1 MRGDEVVSTTAP
13 VILLSDYVW
22 ERREA
27 DIRAVAPSVTP
38 VLYVGS
44 EPVSTTQL
52 EPVTIGLLSGDV
64 WPDRVVGLSVSL
76 LKSPNMRW
84 LQSFSAGIDNPFF
97 TQILERGVRLTTA
110 SGTSASPIAQTVV
123 MYMLALSRNLRGWM
137 RNQDRREWTMH
148 PIEEL
153 DGASLAVIGMGPI
166 GEYVARLGIALG
178 MRVEAVRRTPTG
190 SEPCPTF
197 PMRQLHDVLG
207 RADWVVVALPH
218 TPQTR
223 GLFDAAAFAAMRS
236 GARFINVGRGELV
249 DEKALVGALQSGHLG
264 GAGLDVF
271 ATEPLPADN
280 PLWSMDNVI
289 ITPHNS
295 GWSTRADER
304 AEDLFLDNLGR
315 YLRGD
320 PLINEVH

>member
-1 MRGDEVVSTTAP
+1 MGET
-13 VILLSDYVW
+13 ILLSDHVW
-22 ERREA
+22 ERRAA
-27 DIRAVAPSVTP
+27 DIRAVAPDVTA
-38 VLYVGS
+38 VLYVGA
-44 EPVSTTQL
+44 EPVPAAQL

-84 LQSFSAGIDNPFF
+84 LQSFSAGVDNPFF
-97 TQILERGVRLTTA
+97 AQILAKGVRLTTA

-137 RNQDRREWTMH
+137 RNQDRQEWIMH

-166 GEYVARLGIALG
+166 GEHVARLGVALG
-178 MRVEAVRRTPTG
+178 MRVEAIRRTPTG
-190 SEPCPTF
+190 TEPCPTF
-197 PMRQLHDVLG
+197 PMAQLHAVLG

-218 TPQTR
+218 TPDTR
-223 GLFDAAAFAAMRS
+223 GLFDAGTFAAMRS

-249 DEKALVGALQSGHLG
+249 DETALTSALQSGHLG

-271 ATEPLPADN
+271 ATEPLPADS
-280 PLWSMDNVI
+280 PLWNMDNVI

-304 AEDLFLDNLGR
+304 AEDLFIDNLGR
-315 YLRGD
+315 YLRGE
-320 PLINEVH
+320 PLINEVTAHAV

>member
-1 MRGDEVVSTTAP
+1 
-13 VILLSDYVW
+13 
-22 ERREA
+22 
-27 DIRAVAPSVTP
+27 
-38 VLYVGS
+38 
-44 EPVSTTQL
+44 
-52 EPVTIGLLSGDV
+52 
-64 WPDRVVGLSVSL
+64 
-76 LKSPNMRW
+76 MRW
-84 LQSFSAGIDNPFF
+84 LQSFSAGVDNPFF
-97 TQILERGVRLTTA
+97 AQILAKGVRMTTA

-137 RNQDRREWTMH
+137 RNQDRKEWTMH

-166 GEYVARLGIALG
+166 GEHVARLGVALG
-178 MRVEAVRRTPTG
+178 MRVEAVRRTPAGT
-190 SEPCPTF
+190 EPCPTF
-197 PMRQLHDVLG
+197 PMAHLHAVLS

-218 TPQTR
+218 TPDTR
-223 GLFDAAAFAAMRS
+223 GLFDANAFAAMRP

-249 DEKALVGALQSGHLG
+249 DETALTSALQSGHLG

-271 ATEPLPADN
+271 ATEPLPTES

-304 AEDLFLDNLGR
+304 AEDLFIDNLGR
-315 YLRGD
+315 YLRGE
-320 PLINEVH
+320 PLINEVAAQAQ

>member
-1 MRGDEVVSTTAP
+1 MGET
-13 VILLSDYVW
+13 ILLSDHVW
-22 ERREA
+22 ERRQD
-27 DIRAVAPSVTP
+27 DIRAVAPDVTA
-38 VLYVGS
+38 VLYVGA
-44 EPVSTTQL
+44 EPVPAAQL

-76 LKSPNMRW
+76 LKSPTMRW
-84 LQSFSAGIDNPFF
+84 LQSFSAGVDNPFF
-97 TQILERGVRLTTA
+97 AQILERGVRLTTA

-137 RNQDRREWTMH
+137 HNQDRKEWTMH

-166 GEYVARLGIALG
+166 GEHVARLGVALG
-178 MRVEAVRRTPTG
+178 MRVEAVRRTPAGT
-190 SEPCPTF
+190 EPCPTF
-197 PMRQLHDVLG
+197 PMAHLHAVLS
-207 RADWVVVALPH
+207 RADWVVMALPH
-218 TPQTR
+218 TPDTR
-223 GLFDAAAFAAMRS
+223 GLFDANAFAAMRP

-249 DEKALVGALQSGHLG
+249 DETALTSALQSGHLG

-271 ATEPLPADN
+271 ATEPLPTES

-304 AEDLFLDNLGR
+304 AEDLFIDNLGR
-315 YLRGD
+315 YLRGE
-320 PLINEVH
+320 PLINEVAAQAQ

>member
-1 MRGDEVVSTTAP
+1 MGET
-13 VILLSDYVW
+13 ILLSDHVW
-22 ERREA
+22 ERRQD
-27 DIRAVAPSVTP
+27 DIRAVAPDVTA
-38 VLYVGS
+38 VLYVGA
-44 EPVSTTQL
+44 EPVPAAQL

-76 LKSPNMRW
+76 LKSPTMRW
-84 LQSFSAGIDNPFF
+84 LQSFSAGVDNPFF
-97 TQILERGVRLTTA
+97 AQILERGVRLTTA

-137 RNQDRREWTMH
+137 HNQDRKEWTMH

-153 DGASLAVIGMGPI
+153 DGSSLAVIGMGPI
-166 GEYVARLGIALG
+166 GEHVARLGVALG
-178 MRVEAVRRTPTG
+178 MRVEAVRRTPAGT
-190 SEPCPTF
+190 EPCPTF
-197 PMRQLHDVLG
+197 PMAHLHAVLN

-218 TPQTR
+218 TPDTR
-223 GLFDAAAFAAMRS
+223 GLFDANAFAAMRP

-249 DEKALVGALQSGHLG
+249 DETALTSALQSGHLG

-271 ATEPLPADN
+271 ATEPLPTES

-304 AEDLFLDNLGR
+304 AEDLFIDNLGR
-315 YLRGD
+315 YLRGE
-320 PLINEVH
+320 PLINEVAAQAQ

>member
-1 MRGDEVVSTTAP
+1 MHCDQTVNSAP
-13 VILLSDYVW
+13 LAVLLSDHVW
-22 ERREA
+22 ERRRA
-27 DIRAVAPSVTP
+27 DILAAAPHATP

-44 EPVSTTQL
+44 DPIPTNLL
-52 EPVTIGLLSGDV
+52 EPVTVGLLSGDV

-76 LKSPNMRW
+76 LKAPNLQW

-97 TQILERGVRLTTA
+97 TLILDKGVRLTTA
-110 SGTSASPIAQTVV
+110 SGTSASPIAQTVA
-123 MYMLALSRNLRGWM
+123 MYMLMLSRNARQWL

-166 GEYVARLGIALG
+166 GEHVARLGLALG
-178 MRVEAVRRTPTG
+178 MHVEAIRRTPSGT
-190 SEPCPTF
+190 EPCPTF
-197 PMRQLHDVLG
+197 TFNDFHAVLG
-207 RADWVVVALPH
+207 RADWVVAALPH
-218 TPQTR
+218 TPETR
-223 GLFDAAAFAAMRS
+223 QLFNAQAFGAMRL

-249 DEKALVGALQSGHLG
+249 DNETLVSALQSGHLG

-271 ATEPLPADN
+271 APEPLAADS
-280 PLWSMDNVI
+280 PLWAMDNVI

-304 AEDLFLDNLGR
+304 AEDLFIDNLGR
-315 YLRGD
+315 YLRGEQ
-320 PLINEVH
+320 LINEV

>member
-1 MRGDEVVSTTAP
+1 MGET
-13 VILLSDYVW
+13 ILLSDHVW
-22 ERREA
+22 ERRQD
-27 DIRAVAPSVTP
+27 DIRAVAPDVTA
-38 VLYVGS
+38 VLYVGA
-44 EPVSTTQL
+44 EPVPAAQL

-76 LKSPNMRW
+76 LKSPTMRW
-84 LQSFSAGIDNPFF
+84 LQSFSAGVDNPFF
-97 TQILERGVRLTTA
+97 AQILERGVRLTTA

-137 RNQDRREWTMH
+137 RNQDRKEWTMH

-166 GEYVARLGIALG
+166 GEHVARLGVALG
-178 MRVEAVRRTPTG
+178 MRVEAVRRTPAGT
-190 SEPCPTF
+190 EPCPTF
-197 PMRQLHDVLG
+197 PMAHLHAVLN

-218 TPQTR
+218 TPDTR
-223 GLFDAAAFAAMRS
+223 GLFDANAFAAMRP
-236 GARFINVGRGELV
+236 GVRFINVGRGELV
-249 DEKALVGALQSGHLG
+249 DETALTSALQSGHLG

-271 ATEPLPADN
+271 ATEPLPTES

-304 AEDLFLDNLGR
+304 AEDLFIDNLGR
-315 YLRGD
+315 YLRGE
-320 PLINEVH
+320 PLINEVAAQAQ

>member
-1 MRGDEVVSTTAP
+1 M
-13 VILLSDYVW
+13 SDHVW
-22 ERREA
+22 ERRQD
-27 DIRAVAPSVTP
+27 DIRAVAPDVTA
-38 VLYVGS
+38 VLYVGA
-44 EPVSTTQL
+44 EPVPAAQL

-76 LKSPNMRW
+76 LKSPTMRW
-84 LQSFSAGIDNPFF
+84 LQSFSAGVDNPFF
-97 TQILERGVRLTTA
+97 AQILERGVRLTTA

-137 RNQDRREWTMH
+137 HNQDRKEWTMH

-153 DGASLAVIGMGPI
+153 DGSSLAVIGMGPI
-166 GEYVARLGIALG
+166 GEHVARLGVALG
-178 MRVEAVRRTPTG
+178 MRVEAVRRTPAGT
-190 SEPCPTF
+190 EPCPTF
-197 PMRQLHDVLG
+197 PMAHLHAVLN

-218 TPQTR
+218 TPDTR
-223 GLFDAAAFAAMRS
+223 GLFDANAFAAMRP
-236 GARFINVGRGELV
+236 GVRFINVGRGELV
-249 DEKALVGALQSGHLG
+249 DETALTSALQSGHLG

-271 ATEPLPADN
+271 ATEPLPTES

-304 AEDLFLDNLGR
+304 AEDLFIDNLGR
-315 YLRGD
+315 YLRGE
-320 PLINEVH
+320 PLINEVAAQAQ

>member
-1 MRGDEVVSTTAP
+1 VGET
-13 VILLSDYVW
+13 ILLSDHVW
-22 ERREA
+22 ERRQD
-27 DIRAVAPSVTP
+27 DIRAVAPDVTA
-38 VLYVGS
+38 VLYVGA
-44 EPVSTTQL
+44 EPVPAAQL

-76 LKSPNMRW
+76 LKSPTMRW
-84 LQSFSAGIDNPFF
+84 LQSFSAGVDNPFF
-97 TQILERGVRLTTA
+97 AQILERGVRLTTA

-137 RNQDRREWTMH
+137 RNQDRKEWTMH

-153 DGASLAVIGMGPI
+153 DGSSLAVIGMGPI
-166 GEYVARLGIALG
+166 GEHVARLGVALG
-178 MRVEAVRRTPTG
+178 MRVEAVRRTPAGT
-190 SEPCPTF
+190 EPCPTF
-197 PMRQLHDVLG
+197 PMAHLHAVLN

-218 TPQTR
+218 TPDTR
-223 GLFDAAAFAAMRS
+223 GLFDANAFAAMRP
-236 GARFINVGRGELV
+236 GVRFINVGRGELV
-249 DEKALVGALQSGHLG
+249 DETALTSALQSGHLG

-271 ATEPLPADN
+271 ATEPLPTES

-304 AEDLFLDNLGR
+304 AEDLFIDNLGR
-315 YLRGD
+315 YLRGE
-320 PLINEVH
+320 PLINEVAAQAQ

>member
-1 MRGDEVVSTTAP
+1 MGET
-13 VILLSDYVW
+13 ILLSDHVW
-22 ERREA
+22 ERRQD
-27 DIRAVAPSVTP
+27 DIRAVAPDVTA
-38 VLYVGS
+38 VLYVGA
-44 EPVSTTQL
+44 EPVPAAQL

-84 LQSFSAGIDNPFF
+84 LQSFSAGVDNPFF
-97 TQILERGVRLTTA
+97 AQILAKGVRLTTA

-137 RNQDRREWTMH
+137 RNQDRKEWTMH

-166 GEYVARLGIALG
+166 GEHVARLGVALG
-178 MRVEAVRRTPTG
+178 MRVEAVRRTPAGT
-190 SEPCPTF
+190 EPCPTF
-197 PMRQLHDVLG
+197 PMAHLHAVLS

-218 TPQTR
+218 TPDTR
-223 GLFDAAAFAAMRS
+223 GLFDANAFAAMRP

-249 DEKALVGALQSGHLG
+249 DETALTSALQSGHLG

-271 ATEPLPADN
+271 ATEPLPTES

-304 AEDLFLDNLGR
+304 AEDLFIDNLGR
-315 YLRGD
+315 YLRGE
-320 PLINEVH
+320 PLINEVAAQAQ

>member
-1 MRGDEVVSTTAP
+1 MSDTTP
-13 VILLSDYVW
+13 VILLSDHVW
-22 ERREA
+22 ERRRH
-27 DIRAVAPSVTP
+27 DILAAAPGCTP

-44 EPVSTTQL
+44 EPVPSDRL
-52 EPVTIGLLSGDV
+52 EAVTVGLLSGDV
-64 WPDRVVGLSVSL
+64 WPDRVIGLSVSL

-97 TQILERGVRLTTA
+97 TQILNRGVRLTTA

-123 MYMLALSRNLRGWM
+123 LYMLALSRNMRRWM
-137 RNQDRREWTMH
+137 RNQDGREWTMH

-166 GEYVARLGIALG
+166 GEHVARLGIALG
-178 MRVEAVRRTPTG
+178 MHVRAVRRTPSG
-190 SEPCPTF
+190 GEPCPTF
-197 PMRQLHDVLG
+197 PMDQLHAVLG

-218 TPQTR
+218 TAETR
-223 GLFDAAAFAAMRS
+223 GIFDASAFAAMRA

-249 DEKALVGALQSGHLG
+249 DEDALISALRSGHLG

-295 GWSTRADER
+295 GWSSRADER
-304 AEDLFLDNLGR
+304 AEDLFLENLGR
-315 YLRGD
+315 YVRDESL
-320 PLINEVH
+320 LNEVR

>member
-1 MRGDEVVSTTAP
+1 MGAT
-13 VILLSDYVW
+13 ILLSDHVW
-22 ERREA
+22 ARREA
-27 DIRAVAPSVTP
+27 DIRTVAPDATA

-44 EPVSTTQL
+44 EPVPPAQL

-84 LQSFSAGIDNPFF
+84 LQSFSAGVDNPFF
-97 TQILERGVRLTTA
+97 AQILAKGVRLTTA

-137 RNQDRREWTMH
+137 RNQDRQEWTMH

-166 GEYVARLGIALG
+166 GEHVARLGVALG

-190 SEPCPTF
+190 NEPCLTF
-197 PMRQLHDVLG
+197 PMSQLRAVLG

-218 TPQTR
+218 TPDTR
-223 GLFDAAAFAAMRS
+223 GLFDANAFAAMRN

-249 DEKALVGALQSGHLG
+249 DETALTTALQSGHLG

-280 PLWSMDNVI
+280 PLWKMDNVI

-295 GWSTRADER
+295 GWSSRADER
-304 AEDLFLDNLGR
+304 AEDLFIDNLGR

-320 PLINEVH
+320 PLINEVAARAV

>member
-1 MRGDEVVSTTAP
+1 MGET
-13 VILLSDYVW
+13 ILLSDHVW
-22 ERREA
+22 ERRQD
-27 DIRAVAPSVTP
+27 DIRAVARNVTA
-38 VLYVGS
+38 VLYVGA
-44 EPVSTTQL
+44 EPVPTSQL
-52 EPVTIGLLSGDV
+52 EAVTIGLLSGDV

-84 LQSFSAGIDNPFF
+84 LQSFSAGVDNPFF
-97 TQILERGVRLTTA
+97 AQILAKGVRLTTA

-137 RNQDRREWTMH
+137 RNQDRKEWTMH

-166 GEYVARLGIALG
+166 GEHVARLGVALG
-178 MRVEAVRRTPTG
+178 MRVEAVRRTPAGT
-190 SEPCPTF
+190 EPCPTF
-197 PMRQLHDVLG
+197 PMAHLHAVLS

-218 TPQTR
+218 TPDTR
-223 GLFDAAAFAAMRS
+223 GLFDANAFAAMRP

-249 DEKALVGALQSGHLG
+249 DETALTSALQSGHLG

-271 ATEPLPADN
+271 ATEPLPTES

-304 AEDLFLDNLGR
+304 AEDLFIDNLGR
-315 YLRGD
+315 YLRGE
-320 PLINEVH
+320 PLINEVAAQAQ

>member
-1 MRGDEVVSTTAP
+1 VGET
-13 VILLSDYVW
+13 ILLSDHVW
-22 ERREA
+22 ERRQD
-27 DIRAVAPSVTP
+27 DIRAVAPDVTA
-38 VLYVGS
+38 VLYVGA
-44 EPVSTTQL
+44 EPVPTAQL

-76 LKSPNMRW
+76 LKSPTMRW
-84 LQSFSAGIDNPFF
+84 LQSFSAGVDNPFF
-97 TQILERGVRLTTA
+97 AQILERGVRLTTA

-137 RNQDRREWTMH
+137 HNQDRKEWTMH

-166 GEYVARLGIALG
+166 GEHVARLGVALG
-178 MRVEAVRRTPTG
+178 MRVEAVRRTPAGT
-190 SEPCPTF
+190 EPCPTF
-197 PMRQLHDVLG
+197 PMAHLHAVLN

-218 TPQTR
+218 TPDTR
-223 GLFDAAAFAAMRS
+223 GLFDANAFAAMRP
-236 GARFINVGRGELV
+236 GVRFINVGRGELV
-249 DEKALVGALQSGHLG
+249 DETALTSALQSGHLG

-271 ATEPLPADN
+271 ATEPLPTES

-304 AEDLFLDNLGR
+304 AEDLFIDNLGR
-315 YLRGD
+315 YLRGE
-320 PLINEVH
+320 PLINEVAAQAQ